1 MTQESLT
8 EEKVVN
14 NSTDKI
20 ENENEVESINENI
33 EVNNIDEKSIDID
46 LKDFTKDY
54 LDPSLMTGIRI
65 VESSEIEEGNDQSNS
80 ISEEEM
86 SKYIGTFSDIAQNQ
100 IITGRV
106 IGQNEKEIIMDIGF
120 RLHKYGW
127 EKLYKNS
134 KYTHYKGGR
143 THIMYKVKK
152 K

>member
-54 LDPSLMTGIRI
+54 LDPSLMTGISI
-65 VESSEIEEGNDQSNS
+65 VESSEI
-80 ISEEEM
+80 
-86 SKYIGTFSDIAQNQ
+86 
-100 IITGRV
+100 
-106 IGQNEKEIIMDIGF
+106 
-120 RLHKYGW
+120 
-127 EKLYKNS
+127 
-134 KYTHYKGGR
+134 
-143 THIMYKVKK
+143 
-152 K
+152 

>member
-65 VESSEIEEGNDQSNS
+65 VEFSEIEEGNDESNS

-86 SKYIGTFSDIAQNQ
+86 SKYNLKDD
-100 IITGRV
+100 
-106 IGQNEKEIIMDIGF
+106 K
-120 RLHKYGW
+120 
-127 EKLYKNS
+127 
-134 KYTHYKGGR
+134 
-143 THIMYKVKK
+143 
-152 K
+152 